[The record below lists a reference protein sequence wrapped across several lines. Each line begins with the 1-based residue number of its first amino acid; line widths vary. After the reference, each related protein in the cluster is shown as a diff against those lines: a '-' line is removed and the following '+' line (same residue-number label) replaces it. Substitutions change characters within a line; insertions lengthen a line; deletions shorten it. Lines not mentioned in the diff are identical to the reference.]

1 MDEEGGGA
9 AELALEPFRAEAG
22 ELPAGREL
30 RTRDRL
36 GDVRLLA
43 SDDLG
48 AVEGDVVVAA
58 QDDGLVPADQ
68 SREAGGRPFR
78 AATRR

>member
-1 MDEEGGGA
+1 VDEQGGGT
-9 AELALEPFRAEAG
+9 AELALEPLRAEAG
-22 ELPAGREL
+22 ELSAGREL

-43 SDDLG
+43 SDNLG

-58 QDDGLVPADQ
+58 QDDGLV
-68 SREAGGRPFR
+68 RRRPV
-78 AATRR
+78 